1 MQHHDDNTKVFL
13 DVQTMC
19 IQDDNSVKSKIG
31 SGPVL
36 ADDFKKTQWSTQ
48 PMKSHVGF
56 NLANQLTSA
65 L

>member
-1 MQHHDDNTKVFL
+1 MVFIHNTIIFLVPLQHHDDNTKVFL

-36 ADDFKKTQWSTQ
+36 ADDFKKTQ
-48 PMKSHVGF
+48 
-56 NLANQLTSA
+56 
-65 L
+65 